1 MESHDLIGKVAA
13 ERLSG
18 LLDPPPPSRVLYGVL
33 GLSPEVTCAIARE
46 VASLTVSG
54 GRIDVC
60 VHPDLAR
67 APIGSARVS
76 AETATYHRNHADP
89 DVLLTLF
96 SVPAKDVKSV
106 EQSLSHTDRIDDE
119 WLFEDMKPWVA
130 KAMPDADEGQRDH
143 LAAIVRGLIR
153 SGAGFDAH
161 RVAGFVVRLVSH
173 HENEGLALANAARR
187 ALPAL
192 RLPRDAGDPRAKLTE
207 SAEAELFFRR
217 LQEEVKPALHL
228 QDKDGEPLPRTKIRK
243 RLQSLKEG
251 GQIPDENLKA
261 LEDLIL
267 DQHVG
272 DGGWTTSQEKAA
284 EIPWEVTSRV
294 FVDDRRREKLTF
306 GEETRLLFDKKFPKT
321 LRTEDIELLDDL
333 KSDASRPK
341 EAYDKF
347 FSDHR
352 EKLRVDPKLYRRWEK
367 LVFRKPIETADLAE
381 GLLRLVERARPDSEE
396 DKDKVLLVR
405 LEDSDDLD
413 FWTKEKNTKLCRV
426 LRDRWRGLD
435 ELVGPDVRLEF
446 GRCWSENWEA
456 QIPAGVGEVD
466 STGKDAVQFFFKA
479 FAVPR
484 ATPAAGS
491 AGVATAKALRAQMIW
506 TPPPEAMI
514 TAFPLDLEVLAP
526 GQEPVPLLTARVS
539 ANRYDRH
546 GSIQAVDLAKVTTI
560 IDVEGA
566 SDGRLADPRKRQNRV
581 DENWRDCLDQAV
593 ANNIVEESDATTL
606 RAAFDTFQAEYTR
619 AIRAMKEGRG
629 LADDALLMQAQ
640 RYGELFR
647 ALASKARASV
657 CVRDLWAPLLTIGA
671 ASLDGFRPGV
681 IVTPWHPLRLAE
693 IAVKARHLA
702 DGIRRVINSSASL
715 AAEVP
720 EYVDNLCQV
729 LSRTYYADVGAAP
742 GTPNVFVAETRQVAD
757 VSLLEPQA
765 YGSEEGLADEPAEE
779 TVAAFERVVKEYLDL
794 RPHEKASFS
803 TVVMDAESEDL
814 PVLMA
819 ESMARRIDGDP
830 TLRCDL
836 VLTHENVGSLRRIYE
851 RQNRRIGYEVDAS
864 LTSEAARNFLSRL
877 RVAIVNQAL
886 LDQVGPKGHDIV
898 VLQDVIARRA
908 EVKWT
913 RATGVGT
920 SDMLTHMPTAHS
932 RRKPFHKG
940 DTTSGSYLT
949 TPGGPSP
956 FTPTSTR
963 SMMSWRGARPRRAIR
978 GCRCK
983 RSSSSPGTCSRCYPR
998 RTASPTG

>member
-1 MESHDLIGKVAA
+1 M
-13 ERLSG
+13 
-18 LLDPPPPSRVLYGVL
+18 
-33 GLSPEVTCAIARE
+33 
-46 VASLTVSG
+46 
-54 GRIDVC
+54 
-60 VHPDLAR
+60 
-67 APIGSARVS
+67 
-76 AETATYHRNHADP
+76 
-89 DVLLTLF
+89 
-96 SVPAKDVKSV
+96 
-106 EQSLSHTDRIDDE
+106 
-119 WLFEDMKPWVA
+119 
-130 KAMPDADEGQRDH
+130 
-143 LAAIVRGLIR
+143 
-153 SGAGFDAH
+153 
-161 RVAGFVVRLVSH
+161 
-173 HENEGLALANAARR
+173 
-187 ALPAL
+187 
-192 RLPRDAGDPRAKLTE
+192 
-207 SAEAELFFRR
+207 
-217 LQEEVKPALHL
+217 
-228 QDKDGEPLPRTKIRK
+228 
-243 RLQSLKEG
+243 
-251 GQIPDENLKA
+251 
-261 LEDLIL
+261 
-267 DQHVG
+267 
-272 DGGWTTSQEKAA
+272 
-284 EIPWEVTSRV
+284 
-294 FVDDRRREKLTF
+294 TF

-466 STGKDAVQFFFKA
+466 IDGQGCGPVLLQGVRRASCDAGGWLGGGRDRESP
-479 FAVPR
+479 PR
-484 ATPAAGS
+484 ANDLDSAAG
-491 AGVATAKALRAQMIW
+491 
-506 TPPPEAMI
+506 AMI

-932 RRKPFHKG
+932 RRKP
-940 DTTSGSYLT
+940 
-949 TPGGPSP
+949 
-956 FTPTSTR
+956 STR
-963 SMMSWRGARPRRAIR
+963 ATQRREVI
-978 GCRCK
+978 
-983 RSSSSPGTCSRCYPR
+983 
-998 RTASPTG
+998 